1 MDLDFNIDLSDITD
15 INIDL
20 DVMLNDLV
28 QILKDFTDDFD
39 PALYVKEK
47 EEEDVDS
54 KNDYE
59 DNEEEW
65 IVKFIIIK

>member
-1 MDLDFNIDLSDITD
+1 MQAMIELQYDKKQKEKSQIKRQ
-15 INIDL
+15 
-20 DVMLNDLV
+20 V

-59 DNEEEW
+59 DNEEE
-65 IVKFIIIK
+65 

>member
-28 QILKDFTDDFD
+28 QILKD
-39 PALYVKEK
+39 LLGK
-47 EEEDVDS
+47 
-54 KNDYE
+54 
-59 DNEEEW
+59 
-65 IVKFIIIK
+65 